1 MEMVGAHLPEIGVQP
16 GWNVQGIPEI
26 SLGIGWSLGKCLK
39 KTAEQGNRWQNPRR
53 QYVVF

>member
-1 MEMVGAHLPEIGVQP
+1 MEMIGAHLAEIGVQP
-16 GWNVQGIPEI
+16 GWDVQGIPEI
-26 SLGIGWSLGKCLK
+26 SFGIGCGLCKGLR